1 VQAQVQQLVVADVLV
16 VDDEVSVDELAVGRD
31 GPDEPPGEEAGGE
44 LDVDDDLPHGG
55 LLLAADGD
63 EVAPADPPD
72 PPGDVEEE
80 QARGDELAP
89 VPLVAADDEVR
100 QAVGAAEQAELA
112 VVLEPPL
119 GLLDGG
125 VDGEGRGA
133 VGRVLLERRGEL
145 LDRVLLALGE
155 RLGLLA
161 RGQPRDV
168 SGRGGRGGGG
178 RGEKHRRQSQ
188 RGRERLHG
196 GCERHTAAAAVAVA
210 AGGGAGHGEA
220 RAWEARLGGE
230 GGRGGG
236 GEGGHLYCCCCCV
249 RRGAGELIG
258 RDQAGCA
265 GALGSERNA
274 LGIRGD
280 AQWPSG

>member
-1 VQAQVQQLVVADVLV
+1 MPHQQQCKAYLVVADVLV
-16 VDDEVSVDELAVGRD
+16 VDDEVSVDELAVGCN
-31 GPDEPPGEEAGGE
+31 GPDEAPGEEPRGE

-72 PPGDVEEE
+72 PAGDVEEE

-112 VVLEPPL
+112 VVLEAAL

-125 VDGEGRGA
+125 VDGEGGGA
-133 VGRVLLERRGEL
+133 VGGVLLERGLEL

-161 RGQPRDV
+161 RGEAGDV
-168 SGRGGRGGGG
+168 GGGGRRGGGG
-178 RGEKHRRQSQ
+178 GGEEDGGQRQ
-188 RGRERLHG
+188 RGGEGLDGGGERD
-196 GCERHTAAAAVAVA
+196 AVAVA

-220 RAWEARLGGE
+220 RAGQARLGGE
-230 GGRGGG
+230 GCRGGG
-236 GEGGHLYCCCCCV
+236 GEGGHLCCW
-249 RRGAGELIG
+249 
-258 RDQAGCA
+258 CA
-265 GALGSERNA
+265 
-274 LGIRGD
+274 D
-280 AQWPSG
+280 AAIAR

>member
-72 PPGDVEEE
+72 PAGDVEEE

-100 QAVGAAEQAELA
+100 QAVGAAQQPELA
-112 VVLEPPL
+112 VVLEPAL

-125 VDGEGRGA
+125 VDGERGGA
-133 VGRVLLERRGEL
+133 VGRVLLQRRGEL
-145 LDRVLLALGE
+145 LDRVLLALRE

-168 SGRGGRGGGG
+168 GGRGRRGGGG
-178 RGEKHRRQSQ
+178 RGQQHRRQRQ
-188 RGRERLHG
+188 RGGERLHG
-196 GCERHTAAAAVAVA
+196 GRERHAAAVAG
-210 AGGGAGHGEA
+210 GGGAGHGEA
-220 RAWEARLGGE
+220 RARLRGE

-236 GEGGHLYCCCCCV
+236 GEGGHLWSLALCCYAASSGLELGRN
-249 RRGAGELIG
+249 RRAYWEG
-258 RDQAGCA
+258 DQARWMQC
-265 GALGSERNA
+265 NF
-274 LGIRGD
+274 GIRPRR
-280 AQWPSG
+280 ASG

>member
-1 VQAQVQQLVVADVLV
+1 MEQPRRGMQLVADVGV
-16 VDDEVSVDELAVGRD
+16 VDDEVSVDELAVGSD
-31 GPDEPPGEEAGGE
+31 GPDESPGDDLGGE

-72 PPGDVEEE
+72 PAGDVEEE

-112 VVLEPPL
+112 VVLEPAL

-125 VDGEGRGA
+125 VDGEGRRA
-133 VGRVLLERRGEL
+133 VGRVLVERLGEL

-161 RGQPRDV
+161 RGQAGDV
-168 SGRGGRGGGG
+168 GRRGGRGGGG
-178 RGEKHRRQSQ
+178 RGENYRRQRQ
-188 RGRERLHG
+188 RGREGLDGR
-196 GCERHTAAAAVAVA
+196 RQRDAVAAVAV
-210 AGGGAGHGEA
+210 GGGAGDGEA
-220 RAWEARLGGE
+220 RAREARLGGDE
-230 GGRGGG
+230 GGRG
-236 GEGGHLYCCCCCV
+236 
-249 RRGAGELIG
+249 
-258 RDQAGCA
+258 
-265 GALGSERNA
+265 
-274 LGIRGD
+274 
-280 AQWPSG
+280 